1 MHFISVDPVI
11 DIICTVFVVCFM
23 DHFLFHILYIY
34 DEFKEYKRCGLKLDW
49 TLVGQLILILATIL
63 SIVYLF
69 WINPITI
76 TISH

>member
-11 DIICTVFVVCFM
+11 DIICTVFVVCFIG
-23 DHFLFHILYIY
+23 HFLFHILYIC

>member
-1 MHFISVDPVI
+1 MHFMVDQVI
-11 DIICTVFVVCFM
+11 YTICMVFVVCFIG
-23 DHFLFHILYIY
+23 HFLFHILYIY

-49 TLVGQLILILATIL
+49 TWFVQVIFILATIL

-69 WINPITI
+69 WISPITI